1 MIVLEG
7 ASALS
12 PFRRARLETRLQSV
26 VPGLRIAGAWHVYFI
41 DSDAD
46 GAVDTAAAQRIL
58 QAQDAPAVA
67 EAGIRSRYVVPRLGT
82 RSPWSSKATELVRG
96 AGLAIR
102 RVERG
107 TRLDLAGWPEDTI
120 QQAALAKLLHDPM
133 TQSLLDGAAQAQA
146 LFQAPVRG
154 DVERIALD
162 QLEAANARL
171 GLALAQD
178 EIDYLRQRF
187 GELGRD
193 PADVELMMFAQANS
207 EHCRHKIFNASWS
220 IDGKEQER
228 SLFRMIKH
236 THQQTPQHTL
246 SAYSDNAA
254 VVEGHPAARY
264 RPDPASGEYRSEPVT
279 PSAFCIKVETHN
291 HPTAIAPFP
300 GASTGAGGEIRDE
313 GATGRGGKPKA
324 GLTGFSV
331 SHLRIPTLPQP
342 WEAER
347 PLNPRMAPALEIMLE
362 APLGGAAFNNEFGR
376 PNLLGYFRSFELPE
390 TQDLTRAYDKPIML
404 AGGLGAIDR
413 IQVEKI
419 RLQPGD
425 AVIVLGGPAM
435 LIGLGGGA
443 ASSVASGDS
452 AEDLD
457 FASVQRDNPEMER
470 RVQEV
475 IDRCVALGA
484 DNPIRWFHDVGAG
497 GLSNAIPELLHD
509 SGVGGLIDLDRV
521 PSDDPSLSPMQ
532 LWCNESQE
540 RYVLGVPQARLAEF
554 AAICE
559 RERCPFAAVGVA
571 TAEERL
577 VVGYGVFGDGNGESG
592 IGNGEQPAAPA
603 SHESPI
609 PNPQS
614 RHPID
619 LPMDVLF
626 GKPPK
631 MHRDARR
638 PPAPRWPELD
648 TDTLDLREA
657 GLRVLAHPA
666 VAAKSFLVTI
676 GDRSV
681 GGLTAREQMI
691 GPWQLPLADC
701 AITLAGFETYAGEAM
716 AIGERTPL
724 ALLDA
729 AAAARMAVGEAITNL
744 CAAPVEA
751 LAQVKLSANWMAAAN
766 HAGEDARLYAAV
778 KAVGMEL
785 CPQLDLSIPVG
796 KDSLSMQAQW
806 AVTAVNRESGIG
818 NGETRDVSATDDSAS
833 SIPDSPFSGPGATH
847 KSVSPVSLIVT
858 AFAPVA
864 DARAQL
870 TPLLAREAESELWLI
885 GLGGGKQRLGGS
897 VLAQVHAEGGL
908 PAFGGAVPDLDDAQR
923 LRAFF
928 ELIRDAREAGL
939 LLAYH
944 DRSDGGAFATLC
956 EMAFAS
962 RQGLE
967 INLDAWGDDPFRSLF
982 NEELGAVVQVANE
995 DRAAFADLIER
1006 HALTEC
1012 AQRIARPS
1020 TAAVVRVGLAG
1031 KTLVEWRWEELFD
1044 AWWSVSHAMQKLR
1057 DNPDSADEER
1067 AVARDFAAPGLKPK
1081 LAFDPAEDVG
1091 APFVASGQRPK
1102 VAILREQG
1110 VNGQIEMANA
1120 FEQAG
1125 FRAFDVHMSDLI
1137 AGRVDLADFVG
1148 LAACGGFSYG
1158 DVLGAGRGWA
1168 TSILERPALRDAFA
1182 AFFARPDTFALGVC
1196 NGCQMLSQLKDII
1209 PGAEHWPRFLRN
1221 RSEQFEARTSLL
1233 EVVESPSIF
1242 LRGMAGSRMPVAVAH
1257 GEGRAEFD
1265 NAVDQ
1270 AAARVALRFVDGN
1283 GEVAARYPLNPNGS
1297 PDGITGL
1304 TSDDGRVTIL
1314 MPHPERTP
1322 RALNLSWHPEGWA
1335 DASPWL
1341 RMFRNARVWVG

>member
-1 MIVLEG
+1 
-7 ASALS
+7 
-12 PFRRARLETRLQSV
+12 
-26 VPGLRIAGAWHVYFI
+26 
-41 DSDAD
+41 
-46 GAVDTAAAQRIL
+46 
-58 QAQDAPAVA
+58 
-67 EAGIRSRYVVPRLGT
+67 
-82 RSPWSSKATELVRG
+82 
-96 AGLAIR
+96 
-102 RVERG
+102 
-107 TRLDLAGWPEDTI
+107 
-120 QQAALAKLLHDPM
+120 
-133 TQSLLDGAAQAQA
+133 
-146 LFQAPVRG
+146 
-154 DVERIALD
+154 
-162 QLEAANARL
+162 
-171 GLALAQD
+171 
-178 EIDYLRQRF
+178 
-187 GELGRD
+187 
-193 PADVELMMFAQANS
+193 
-207 EHCRHKIFNASWS
+207 
-220 IDGKEQER
+220 
-228 SLFRMIKH
+228 
-236 THQQTPQHTL
+236 
-246 SAYSDNAA
+246 
-254 VVEGHPAARY
+254 
-264 RPDPASGEYRSEPVT
+264 
-279 PSAFCIKVETHN
+279 
-291 HPTAIAPFP
+291 
-300 GASTGAGGEIRDE
+300 
-313 GATGRGGKPKA
+313 
-324 GLTGFSV
+324 
-331 SHLRIPTLPQP
+331 
-342 WEAER
+342 
-347 PLNPRMAPALEIMLE
+347 
-362 APLGGAAFNNEFGR
+362 
-376 PNLLGYFRSFELPE
+376 
-390 TQDLTRAYDKPIML
+390 
-404 AGGLGAIDR
+404 
-413 IQVEKI
+413 
-419 RLQPGD
+419 
-425 AVIVLGGPAM
+425 
-435 LIGLGGGA
+435 
-443 ASSVASGDS
+443 
-452 AEDLD
+452 
-457 FASVQRDNPEMER
+457 
-470 RVQEV
+470 
-475 IDRCVALGA
+475 
-484 DNPIRWFHDVGAG
+484 
-497 GLSNAIPELLHD
+497 
-509 SGVGGLIDLDRV
+509 
-521 PSDDPSLSPMQ
+521 
-532 LWCNESQE
+532 
-540 RYVLGVPQARLAEF
+540 
-554 AAICE
+554 
-559 RERCPFAAVGVA
+559 
-571 TAEERL
+571 
-577 VVGYGVFGDGNGESG
+577 
-592 IGNGEQPAAPA
+592 
-603 SHESPI
+603 
-609 PNPQS
+609 
-614 RHPID
+614 
-619 LPMDVLF
+619 MDVLF

-631 MHRDARR
+631 MHRDTAH
-638 PPAPRWPELD
+638 PPAPRWPELQ
-648 TDTLDLREA
+648 TAGLDLHDA
-657 GLRVLAHPA
+657 ALRVMAHPS
-666 VAAKSFLVTI
+666 VASKQFLVTI

-701 AITLAGFETYAGEAM
+701 AITLAGFDTHAGEAM

-766 HAGEDARLYAAV
+766 HPGEDARLYAAV

-806 AVTAVNRESGIG
+806 NVAG
-818 NGETRDVSATDDSAS
+818 TRDRGPERDSRDPAATDSAAV
-833 SIPDSPFSGPGATH
+833 PGPWSPVPGPGETH

-870 TPLLAREAESELWLI
+870 TPLLVREAESELWLI

-897 VLAQVHAEGGL
+897 VLAQVHAEGGV

-928 ELIRDAREAGL
+928 ELIRDARQAGL

-956 EMAFAS
+956 EMAFAA

-967 INLDAWGDDPFRSLF
+967 INLDAWGDDPFHSLF

-1031 KTLVEWRWEELFD
+1031 KTLAEWRWEELFD
-1044 AWWSVSHAMQKLR
+1044 AWWSVSHALQKLR

-1067 AVARDFAAPGLKPK
+1067 ALARDFAAPGLKPK
-1081 LAFDPAEDVG
+1081 LAFDPAEDVA

-1110 VNGQIEMANA
+1110 VNGQIEMAHA
-1120 FEQAG
+1120 FERAG

-1137 AGRVDLADFVG
+1137 AGRVDLADFTG

-1182 AFFARPDTFALGVC
+1182 SFFARPDSFALGVC
-1196 NGCQMLSQLKDII
+1196 NGCQMLSQLKGII

-1242 LRGMAGSRMPVAVAH
+1242 LRGMAGSRIPVAVAH

-1283 GEVAARYPLNPNGS
+1283 GEVAQRYPLNPNGS

-1314 MPHPERTP
+1314 MPHPERTL
-1322 RALNLSWHPEGWA
+1322 RSLNLSWHPDGWA
-1335 DASPWL
+1335 DDSPWL